1 MGSCRELVD
10 WSPQHG
16 DFDEILT
23 CGNIMKVLIMILL
36 LLILCFALAG
46 VAEAH
51 WMEIARGFFIIIIIC
66 CCIGIILAIMI
77 TVLKHKNQKCEKD
90 SSITINNSNK
100 TEEEWSPHRKVSGV
114 EQTTFTVERKLNVE
128 IDMNGDQDS
137 EKQEWVVNYV
147 TEDDNSEKKD
157 DEKENW
163 KK

>member
-1 MGSCRELVD
+1 MGAGNWLTGRHSMET
-10 WSPQHG
+10 SMKM
-16 DFDEILT
+16 LT

-51 WMEIARGFFIIIIIC
+51 WMEIARGLFMIIIIC
-66 CCIGIILAIMI
+66 CCIGIILGIMI
-77 TVLKHKNQKCEKD
+77 SVLKHIQRKGEKD

-100 TEEEWSPHRKVSGV
+100 TEEVWSPHRKVSGV

-137 EKQEWVVNYV
+137 EKKEWVVNYV

-157 DEKENW
+157 DE
-163 KK
+163 

>member
-1 MGSCRELVD
+1 MGHSMET
-10 WSPQHG
+10 SMK
-16 DFDEILT
+16 ILT

-36 LLILCFALAG
+36 LIILCFALAG

-51 WMEIARGFFIIIIIC
+51 WMEIARGLFIIIIIC
-66 CCIGIILAIMI
+66 CCIGIILGIMI
-77 TVLKHKNQKCEKD
+77 TVSKHRNQKRAKD

-100 TEEEWSPHRKVSGV
+100 TEEVWSPHRRVSGV

-137 EKQEWVVNYV
+137 EKKEWVVNYV